1 MLRAP
6 PKFIYLRRIGLLVTL
21 IPMSALFIL
30 YMASPNPREGM
41 IYSVV
46 LALPLLLF
54 SYYLDLVMRAI
65 PMPERVKH
73 PFPKIWISW
82 IIAYPVARLG
92 ISEPILIGLL
102 GPTMSYSFM
111 TLLAMLFMGA
121 MYGVFFYTA
130 YMVIFR
136 VYVRRKLSKG
146 GLPREF
152 YVQ

>member
-6 PKFIYLRRIGLLVTL
+6 PKFIYMRWIGFLATL
-21 IPMSALFIL
+21 IPMLALLIL
-30 YMASPNPREGM
+30 YISSPNPFEGVV
-41 IYSVV
+41 YSAVIS
-46 LALPLLLF
+46 APLLLF
-54 SYYLDLVMRAI
+54 SYYLDLFMRLI

-82 IIAYPVARLG
+82 IIAYPIARLG
-92 ISEPILIGLL
+92 ISEPLLISLIG
-102 GPTMSYSFM
+102 PTLSYSHM

-130 YMVIFR
+130 YMVMFR

-146 GLPREF
+146 QLPKEF
-152 YVQ
+152 YE